1 MKYDRQLGRGIWP
14 VVLTPFIDTGAIDFA
29 SYRNLLEWYIGNG
42 VDGLFAV
49 CLSSELYQ
57 LTASE
62 RLELAKSPSTSPET
76 VFRWSPRPGWGVPR
90 RKSCNPSS
98 TWPQQEWTQW

>member
-1 MKYDRQLGRGIWP
+1 M
-14 VVLTPFIDTGAIDFA
+14 LTPFIDTGAIDFA

-62 RLELAKSPSTSPET
+62 RLELAKVAVDVARNRIPVVASA
-76 VFRWSPRPGWGVPR
+76 WLG
-90 RKSCNPSS
+90 SS
-98 TWPQQEWTQW
+98 EAEKL